1 VLLLAGLM
9 LVSGCGGVPT
19 SSQVQ
24 FTDSAPLVQAPQY
37 IRVIA
42 QPPADDMEPTDLV
55 RGFLDAC
62 ADPSNDFEVARQ
74 YLTAPEAVQWNP
86 DTGVQVYDPAAGL
99 DIKRSDT
106 NVVVSTSLQA
116 TVSPDR
122 HFALLD
128 QPAPFTMRLTLVKD
142 SGGQWR
148 INDVPDG
155 ILLST
160 ADADR
165 TYRAWSVYF
174 VTSDLRRLVTSSI
187 VLPQPLQGTATALV
201 QSLLAGPATDL
212 AGVATTA
219 FPSGTKL
226 TYGSVPVANGI
237 AEVDLTADVLVA
249 DRSARRA
256 LTAQLVYTL
265 SQLPAVS
272 GVRLTVSGQQLTVP
286 GTRAVTRVKDWLP
299 YQVAQPGS
307 VLYVAGADGV
317 QRWIDGQGVAAAQV
331 SPDLLG
337 VANLLAVD
345 GGSGRIAAVFGSG
358 TQLATTGEQADQLTL
373 KLSGVSL
380 SRPTWDRD
388 GNAYV
393 ADFGSGVSAVPLN
406 ASPYPVEVA
415 ATTWGGA
422 KQVKQVAVAPDGV
435 QVAVVMSTGTA
446 DVMLVGSLVRN
457 KSAVTIDGLHRVD
470 RGLGSVRDMVWTGP
484 LTLLVLL
491 SDAASQS
498 LLSLNIANGQQQPSA
513 APPGAQSL
521 AVDASG
527 AVYVVVAGSD
537 GASVAKRGF
546 SQWTD
551 VAAGTA
557 AGFGP

>member
-1 VLLLAGLM
+1 
-9 LVSGCGGVPT
+9 
-19 SSQVQ
+19 
-24 FTDSAPLVQAPQY
+24 
-37 IRVIA
+37 
-42 QPPADDMEPTDLV
+42 
-55 RGFLDAC
+55 
-62 ADPSNDFEVARQ
+62 
-74 YLTAPEAVQWNP
+74 
-86 DTGVQVYDPAAGL
+86 
-99 DIKRSDT
+99 
-106 NVVVSTSLQA
+106 
-116 TVSPDR
+116 
-122 HFALLD
+122 
-128 QPAPFTMRLTLVKD
+128 
-142 SGGQWR
+142 
-148 INDVPDG
+148 
-155 ILLST
+155 
-160 ADADR
+160 
-165 TYRAWSVYF
+165 
-174 VTSDLRRLVTSSI
+174 
-187 VLPQPLQGTATALV
+187 
-201 QSLLAGPATDL
+201 
-212 AGVATTA
+212 
-219 FPSGTKL
+219 
-226 TYGSVPVANGI
+226 
-237 AEVDLTADVLVA
+237 
-249 DRSARRA
+249 
-256 LTAQLVYTL
+256 
-265 SQLPAVS
+265 
-272 GVRLTVSGQQLTVP
+272 
-286 GTRAVTRVKDWLP
+286 
-299 YQVAQPGS
+299 